1 LRELLNVTETR
12 MLFETESIS
21 EAAMNFQRQ
30 VKVRIA
36 LIVRVNVIEA
46 LKTGIKNTTV
56 FKEEFMKK
64 ECRKPEKRQC
74 QRSIENLEEPWKE
87 PLEDLLAGVIR
98 HSQFLPQ

>member
-1 LRELLNVTETR
+1 MRELLNVTETR

-64 ECRKPEKRQC
+64 ECWKPEKG
-74 QRSIENLEEPWKE
+74 NVK
-87 PLEDLLAGVIR
+87 DLLKTLRNLGRNLWKIY
-98 HSQFLPQ
+98 SLE